1 MKGITLDSA
10 RIEEIQKATAYP
22 DSTSVQQALL
32 QVKNECEQLVRLQ
45 DAEDGVWVHCH
56 AGGQY
61 FSINLA
67 HDTIARKFCLAYHES
82 LQPKG

>member
-1 MKGITLDSA
+1 MNTD

-22 DSTSVQQALL
+22 DSQSVQQALL
-32 QVKNECEQLVRLQ
+32 KVWNECSNEVHLQ

-56 AGGQY
+56 ARGQY

-67 HDTIARKFCLAYHES
+67 HDPVARKFCLAYHDS